1 VHANGDLAIDRVLE
15 AFQAAKNQGLDPAG
29 MRCRIEHCSILH
41 DEQVAKIAELGL
53 SPSFLIGHV
62 YYWGKAFRD
71 EVFGEA
77 KASLLDRTAACEAQG
92 IRWTLHS
99 DEPVTE
105 MNPLRCIEN
114 AVTRA
119 MWKAPGET
127 LAQQECIPV
136 EAALRAM
143 TIDAAWQCHSD
154 HEIGSLEVGKFAD
167 FVVLDEDPRQVDPSR
182 IGSISVLETWVNGER
197 VFAQDA

>member
-1 VHANGDLAIDRVLE
+1 
-15 AFQAAKNQGLDPAG
+15 
-29 MRCRIEHCSILH
+29 MR
-41 DEQVAKIAELGL
+41 ALGV

-62 YYWGKAFRD
+62 YWWGQAFRD
-71 EVFGEA
+71 VIFGPD
-77 KASLLDRTAACEAQG
+77 KAALLDRTAACETAG

-105 MNPLRCIEN
+105 MGPLRCIQN

-119 MWKAPGET
+119 LWRDPEHPLAP
-127 LAQQECIPV
+127 QECVSV

-154 HEIGSLEVGKFAD
+154 HEIGSLEVGKLAD
-167 FVVLDEDPRQVDPSR
+167 FVVLAADPRRVPVDQ
-182 IGSISVLETWVNGER
+182 IGAIAVEQTWVEGVCVHARGE
-197 VFAQDA
+197 ATGPGH